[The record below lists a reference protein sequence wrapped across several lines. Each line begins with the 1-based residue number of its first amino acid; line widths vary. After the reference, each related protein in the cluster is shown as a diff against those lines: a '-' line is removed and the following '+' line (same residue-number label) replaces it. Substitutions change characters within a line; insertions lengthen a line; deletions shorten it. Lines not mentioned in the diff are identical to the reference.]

1 MKQDTQNVMKHVSVN
16 VDQMQTFVIINN
28 LKIMINAGLNANN

>member
-1 MKQDTQNVMKHVSVN
+1 MKQDTQNGMKHVSVN

>member
-1 MKQDTQNVMKHVSVN
+1 MKQDTQNGMKHVSVN

-28 LKIMINAGLNANN
+28 LKIMINAGLNAKN